1 MEAMQG
7 PAAERKPEIL
17 DRLHAR
23 DWSTLRQLLGRW
35 EPPEIADLLMEVEK
49 PDRVLL
55 YRALPR
61 DIASEVFVYL
71 GREEQNRLL
80 VELSD
85 EETRELIGSLPPD
98 DRAQL
103 LEELPGQVTRRLL
116 VLLNPHDRLEV
127 RTLLGYPPES
137 VGRLM
142 TPDYVAIRPEWTVE
156 RAIEQIRR
164 HGRAAE
170 TISRIYVTESGG
182 KLVDDIDVRKLLLA
196 HPETKVEE
204 LMDRSFVSLSAFA
217 DREEAVRMIKR
228 YDLVALPVVDSDGV
242 LLGIV
247 TVDDVLDV
255 EEAEVTEDF
264 QRVGSVEPFL
274 GSFPEASPRLLY
286 RRRVG
291 WLLLLVVVNIF
302 SGAGIAYFEDTIA
315 ATLALVFFLP
325 LLIDSAGNAGSQSAT
340 LMIRSL
346 AVGDVELGDWLRLL
360 GKELG
365 IAAALG
371 GTMALGVSVLAVY
384 RGGPEVGLVVSVTML
399 IVVMVGSL
407 IGVILPLALTRLG
420 FDPATASAP
429 LVTSIADIAGVLV
442 YFSIAAWLLGR

>member
-442 YFSIAAWLLGR
+442 YFSIAAWFLGR

>member
-1 MEAMQG
+1 MQG